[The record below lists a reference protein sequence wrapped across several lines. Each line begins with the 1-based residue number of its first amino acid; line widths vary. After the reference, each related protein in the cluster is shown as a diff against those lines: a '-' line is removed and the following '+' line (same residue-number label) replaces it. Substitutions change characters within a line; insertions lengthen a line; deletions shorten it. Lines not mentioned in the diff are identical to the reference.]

1 LTCISLCA
9 IFLTKAQTVDL
20 RPTADVA
27 GPVFAHA
34 DSLYRA
40 GSYFEASIAYER
52 VLFENTDRGQQ
63 LEAVLGKTRCLK
75 MLGSYDQART
85 FLESWQGLPFPDSGL
100 TEIHYQQ
107 VLCTYLGGHFEEVL
121 SLVDRWPYTHAG
133 KSPAPFLIVLKIL
146 SLNELQRW
154 KEAAETY
161 RSFIAQMH
169 LAAPPPDLYAHI
181 PHLKDVNKAQWLSQF
196 IPGAGQFYVGKPDAI
211 TTKDPVRPDKNTFE
225 YTKFLDS
232 LFTEI
237 RAGYFIGTLP
247 GQLLGYYFLI
257 PQQGAFQ
264 KKGQRVIF
272 CNDIVMFALQYFI
285 VITSAMIMREFIRRT
300 KGLTGHQGQV
310 LRKPVLSIKHRR
322 RHP

>member
-196 IPGAGQFYVGKPDAI
+196 IPGAGQFYVGKPLDGVISLVVQAAGVYFAVLSFEQHYYI
-211 TTKDPVRPDKNTFE
+211 SAWLIGAALFGAFHLGGVRRAEVLALE
-225 YTKFLDS
+225 YNRKKML
-232 LFTEI
+232 LFNEQV
-237 RAGYFIGTLP
+237 RE
-247 GQLLGYYFLI
+247 QLL
-257 PQQGAFQ
+257 
-264 KKGQRVIF
+264 
-272 CNDIVMFALQYFI
+272 AL
-285 VITSAMIMREFIRRT
+285 MR
-300 KGLTGHQGQV
+300 Q
-310 LRKPVLSIKHRR
+310 
-322 RHP
+322 

>member
-1 LTCISLCA
+1 MTCISLCA

-196 IPGAGQFYVGKPDAI
+196 IPGAGQFYVGKPLDGVISLVVQAAGVYFAVLSFEQHYYI
-211 TTKDPVRPDKNTFE
+211 SAWLIGAALFGAFHLGGVRRAEVLALE
-225 YTKFLDS
+225 YNRKKML
-232 LFTEI
+232 LFNEQV
-237 RAGYFIGTLP
+237 RE
-247 GQLLGYYFLI
+247 QLL
-257 PQQGAFQ
+257 
-264 KKGQRVIF
+264 
-272 CNDIVMFALQYFI
+272 AL
-285 VITSAMIMREFIRRT
+285 MR
-300 KGLTGHQGQV
+300 Q
-310 LRKPVLSIKHRR
+310 
-322 RHP
+322 